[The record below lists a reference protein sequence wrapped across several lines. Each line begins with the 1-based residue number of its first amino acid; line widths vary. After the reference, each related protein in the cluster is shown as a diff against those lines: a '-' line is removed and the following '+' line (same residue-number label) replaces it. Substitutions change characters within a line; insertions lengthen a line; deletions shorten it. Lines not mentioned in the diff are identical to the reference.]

1 MRREIEEPFDPT
13 RPALIVVYGATRR
26 KYRPLVGEVVVIG
39 RGPCC
44 DIGLISPEVAPVH
57 TLLSRGPDGWIIR
70 DCSGRATRVNGRSVT
85 REPLRNGDVIQIGT
99 FSFEA
104 HLPPEVDAAPAARP
118 RQATSAARPVAGGAL
133 TDAER
138 EKLQASRRRMAELAL
153 SLRRKLREQVEEAKA
168 LGRNQHELDLIERRL
183 RSAHQDQMARQAR
196 LVAQEKEQQQRG
208 EELDSFARHLRRQTE
223 RLEQDR
229 AALNR
234 TVAHD
239 QFALEAE
246 TSQERGALS
255 QERERLT
262 SWQQEIE
269 RQKAE
274 VESRMGELQKLF
286 ARERESLQRERE
298 QIARERNYLDV
309 QRQDLVRERAELQY
323 LMNTLLD
330 AAGVGT
336 PSSRETQVDDHP
348 SANRLEVTQQVIREM
363 AIQRKSSTMTPAVKP
378 GETSH
383 G

>member
-1 MRREIEEPFDPT
+1 MRRETDEPFDPT
-13 RPALIVVYGATRR
+13 KPALIVVYGATRR

-57 TLLSRGPDGWIIR
+57 ALITHGPEGWMIR

-104 HLPPEVDAAPAARP
+104 HLPEDASPAAKPRQGTVVSPAAPL
-118 RQATSAARPVAGGAL
+118 G
-133 TDAER
+133 DAER
-138 EKLQASRRRMAELAL
+138 AKLQASRQRLADLAL
-153 SLRRKLREQVEEAKA
+153 SLRRRLREHLEEAKV
-168 LGRNQHELDLIERRL
+168 LGRNQHDLDQIERRL

-196 LVAQEKEQQQRG
+196 LAAQEKEQQQRG
-208 EELDSFARHLRRQTE
+208 EELDAFARHLRRQQE

-229 AALNR
+229 AGLNR
-234 TVAHD
+234 TAAHD

-246 TSQERGALS
+246 TTQERAELR
-255 QERERLT
+255 QERERL
-262 SWQQEIE
+262 SDWQRDIE

-274 VESRMGELQKLF
+274 VEMRLAELQKLF
-286 ARERESLQRERE
+286 TRERENLQRERE

-309 QRQDLVRERAELQY
+309 QRQDVVRERSELQY

-336 PSSRETQVDDHP
+336 PSSSDTRVDGD
-348 SANRLEVTQQVIREM
+348 SAANRLEVTQQVIREM
-363 AIQRKSSTMTPAVKP
+363 AIQRKSSTMIPAVKP
-378 GETSH
+378 GAPRSD
-383 G
+383 